1 MHRVVSIA
9 LAMSALSVPPRSAA
23 GPYRQ
28 LQPVVFTEVKLS
40 DSFWLPRIRTH
51 RAQTLPHNLAL
62 CEQTG
67 RISNFAKAAGLQ
79 PGEFEGIYF
88 NDSDLYKVLE
98 GCAYT
103 LATEPDAAL
112 AARVEEIV
120 RLIAAAQQPD
130 GYLNTYYTLVEPDKK
145 WTDLPVKHELY
156 CAGHL
161 FEAAVAHYRAT
172 GTTTFLDVARRLADH
187 IDTVFGPGR
196 RSGVPGHEEIELALV
211 KLYEATGEERYF
223 NLAKFF
229 IDERGQDRDPQ
240 AEYRQAHLP
249 VREQDAI
256 VGHAVRAMYLYS
268 GVADAAGYTGD
279 PELIAT
285 MDRIW
290 RDVTLR
296 KMYVTG
302 GIGPSAHNE
311 GFTQPFDLPNHTAYA
326 ETCAAIGM
334 VLWNH
339 RLCLLHADARYADVM
354 ELALYNGFLAGV
366 SLDGVRFFY
375 VNPLASKGDHH
386 RQSWY
391 SCACCPTNVARL
403 LPSVSGYLYAHT
415 DRGIWANLYAAS
427 EARIP
432 LAAGPVRLVQQTDYP
447 WDGRIRIAVAPAQ
460 PAAFVIHLRIPG
472 WCAEPRCLVNG
483 EAVDGALLHRGYLP
497 VEREWKEGDT
507 IELELPM
514 PVRRLIAHPEV
525 RSGHGRVALQRGPLV
540 YCLEAVDNGG
550 AVRGLVLPRNAPLQ
564 TAHLPELLGGVT
576 VIRAEGLS
584 VRAADWAE
592 HLYREAGSAAPVTL
606 TAIPYYAWDNRDPG
620 EMAVWIAEA
629 PGLAEA
635 GVID

>member
-1 MHRVVSIA
+1 MHRAVPIL
-9 LAMSALSVPPRSAA
+9 LAMSAISVTSRSDAS
-23 GPYRQ
+23 PYRQ
-28 LQPVVFTEVKLS
+28 LQPVVFTDVKLK
-40 DSFWLPRIRTH
+40 DAFWLPRIQNHRT
-51 RAQTLPHNLAL
+51 QTLPHNLAQ

-79 PGEFEGIYF
+79 EGKFEGIYF

-103 LATEPDAAL
+103 LAAEPDAEL
-112 AARVEEIV
+112 AAKVEEIIK
-120 RLIAAAQQPD
+120 LIAAAQQPD

-161 FEAAVAHYRAT
+161 FEAAVAHFRAT

-187 IDTVFGPGR
+187 IDSVFGPGR
-196 RSGVPGHEEIELALV
+196 RVGVPGHEEIELALV

-229 IDERGQDRDPQ
+229 IDQRGQERNPKAD
-240 AEYRQAHLP
+240 YMQAHLP

-268 GVADAAGYTGD
+268 GVADVAGYTGD

-311 GFTQPFDLPNHTAYA
+311 GFTQPFDLPNHSAYA

-334 VLWNH
+334 LLWNH

-354 ELALYNGFLAGV
+354 ELALYNGFLAGI
-366 SLDGVRFFY
+366 SLDGALFFY
-375 VNPLASKGDHH
+375 VNPMASRGNHH
-386 RQSWY
+386 RRPWY
-391 SCACCPTNVARL
+391 DCACCPTNVARI

-415 DRGIWANLYAAS
+415 DRDVWVNLYAAS
-427 EARIP
+427 EARIA
-432 LAAGPVRLVQQTDYP
+432 LAAGPVRLVQETEYP
-447 WDGRIRIAVAPAQ
+447 WQGHIRINVAPE
-460 PAAFVIHLRIPG
+460 AAGTFVVHLRIPG
-472 WCAEPRCLVNG
+472 WCAQPRCLVNG
-483 EAVDGALLHRGYLP
+483 EALDMGLLHKGYLP
-497 VEREWKEGDT
+497 VERAWREGDV
-507 IELELPM
+507 IELDLPM
-514 PVRRLIAHPEV
+514 PARRLVAHPEV

-540 YCLEAVDNGG
+540 YCLEGVDNGG
-550 AVRGLVLPRNAPLQ
+550 AVRDLVLPRGAALDAVHMPD
-564 TAHLPELLGGVT
+564 LLGGVT
-576 VIRAEGLS
+576 VIRADGLR
-584 VRAADWAE
+584 VEPADWTE
-592 HLYREAGSAAPVTL
+592 RLYRDAGSTQPAAI
-606 TAIPYYAWDNRDPG
+606 TAVPYYAWDNRDPG
-620 EMAVWIAEA
+620 EMAVWISEA
-629 PGLAEA
+629 PALAEA
-635 GVID
+635 GPID